1 MNFEALENRV
11 IELMTRAERLMV
23 LLEMAEEQSGK
34 RLVRL
39 ERLEEQRDD
48 FDRRIAMLQET
59 TAQLQELVHALN
71 TNNQKLRRM
80 IVGLVVVNLMA
91 LLLLSIVGIESLP
104 FLFEAARGF
113 VM

>member
-1 MNFEALENRV
+1 MNFDALENRV
-11 IELMTRAERLMV
+11 IDLMTRAERLMV
-23 LLEMAEEQSGK
+23 LLEMAEEQNAK

-39 ERLEEQRDD
+39 ERLENQRDD

-71 TNNQKLRRM
+71 TNNQKLRQM

-91 LLLLSIVGIESLP
+91 LLLLSIVGIETIP
-104 FLFEAARGF
+104 FLLEA
-113 VM
+113 VKNMML

>member
-1 MNFEALENRV
+1 MNIDALENRV
-11 IELMTRAERLMV
+11 IDLMTRAERLMV
-23 LLEMAEEQSGK
+23 LLEMAEDQNAK

-39 ERLEEQRDD
+39 ERLEDQRDG

-104 FLFEAARGF
+104 FLLDAVRKM
-113 VM
+113 VL

>member
-1 MNFEALENRV
+1 
-11 IELMTRAERLMV
+11 
-23 LLEMAEEQSGK
+23 
-34 RLVRL
+34 
-39 ERLEEQRDD
+39 
-48 FDRRIAMLQET
+48 
-59 TAQLQELVHALN
+59 VHALN

-104 FLFEAARGF
+104 FLLEAARGL

>member
-104 FLFEAARGF
+104 FLVDAVRNM
-113 VM
+113 VL

>member
-1 MNFEALENRV
+1 MNFDALENRV
-11 IELMTRAERLMV
+11 IDLMTRAERLMV
-23 LLEMAEEQSGK
+23 LLEMAEEQNAK

-39 ERLEEQRDD
+39 ERLENQRDD

-91 LLLLSIVGIESLP
+91 LLLLSIVGIETIP
-104 FLFEAARGF
+104 FLLEA
-113 VM
+113 VKNMML